1 MKPTPELIDA
11 IYREKV
17 VRARGRPVSEKL
29 LDGPRLFAM
38 AVEWT
43 KAGIRAQH
51 PGADEERV
59 LEILRQRL
67 VLKRRLEEVR

>member
-1 MKPTPELIDA
+1 MQPTPELIDA

-17 VRARGRPVSEKL
+17 VRARQRPVSEKL
-29 LDGPRLFAM
+29 LDGPRLFVM
-38 AVEWT
+38 ACEWT

-51 PGADEERV
+51 PDADEVRV

-67 VLKRRLEEVR
+67 VLKRRLEETR